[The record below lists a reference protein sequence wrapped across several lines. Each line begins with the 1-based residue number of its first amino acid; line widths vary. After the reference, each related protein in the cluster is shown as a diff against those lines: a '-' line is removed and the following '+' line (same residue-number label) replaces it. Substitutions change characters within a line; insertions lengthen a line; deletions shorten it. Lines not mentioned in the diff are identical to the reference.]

1 MSRNLRYWSKFS
13 LQNLMIAGLLI
24 LIALV
29 LTLGWSEDGGM
40 EGLAILPGMALMGM
54 LFSFLAFGCGVVV
67 LYLPLLV
74 SMGETRRNVTLGYHY
89 YLILTVLLGTAL
101 WAVLSLVAGAG
112 QEVLPGI
119 PLVLAIQAIVAMA
132 GSLVGIV
139 YARYKW
145 IGVAMIA
152 LLAGGTAGIFSF
164 LLASNIMEE
173 NTFLSFDFRLG
184 GTWVFLL
191 AAVAVTVLEIFLFWL
206 HFRRREVKL

>member
-1 MSRNLRYWSKFS
+1 MRRNLRYWSKFS
-13 LQNLMIAGLLI
+13 LQNLLVPGLFL
-24 LIALV
+24 LIALALAV
-29 LTLGWSEDGGM
+29 NWSADGPTDLTL
-40 EGLAILPGMALMGM
+40 LPGMVLAGT
-54 LFSFLAFGCGVVV
+54 LFSFICFGCGIVV

-74 SMGETRRNVTLGYHY
+74 SMGETRRNVLLGYHY

-119 PLVLAIQAIVAMA
+119 PLVLAVQAIVAMA

-139 YARYKW
+139 HARYKW
-145 IGVAMIA
+145 VGVAMIA
-152 LLAGGTAGIFSF
+152 LLAGGTAGVFSF

-173 NTFLSFDFRLG
+173 NTFLSFDFRLDSMWG
-184 GTWVFLL
+184 FLL
-191 AAVAVTVLEIFLFWL
+191 AAAAVTALEILLFWL

>member
-1 MSRNLRYWSKFS
+1 MSRNLRYWSRFT
-13 LQNLMIAGLLI
+13 LQNLMVA
-24 LIALV
+24 ALFVV
-29 LTLGWSEDGGM
+29 LTLVMTVSTEDLT
-40 EGLAILPGMALMGM
+40 GLSLLPGMALMGM

-74 SMGETRRNVTLGYHY
+74 SLGETRRNVALGYHY
-89 YLILTVLLGTAL
+89 YLFLTALLGTAL
-101 WAVLSLVAGAG
+101 WVVLSLAAGAG
-112 QEVLPGI
+112 QEVLSGVPV
-119 PLVLAIQAIVAMA
+119 VLAIQVIVAMA
-132 GSLVGIV
+132 GSLVGII

>member
-1 MSRNLRYWSKFS
+1 MSRNLRYWSRFT
-13 LQNLMIAGLLI
+13 LQNLMVA
-24 LIALV
+24 ALFVV
-29 LTLGWSEDGGM
+29 LTLVMTVSTEDLT
-40 EGLAILPGMALMGM
+40 GLSLLPGMAFMGM

-74 SMGETRRNVTLGYHY
+74 SLGETRRNVALGYHY
-89 YLILTVLLGTAL
+89 YLILTALEGTVL
-101 WAVLSLVAGAG
+101 WAVLSLAAGAG
-112 QEVLPGI
+112 QEVLPGG
-119 PLVLAIQAIVAMA
+119 PVVLAIQVIVAMA

>member
-1 MSRNLRYWSKFS
+1 MSRNLRYWSRFT
-13 LQNLMIAGLLI
+13 LQNLMVA
-24 LIALV
+24 ALFVV
-29 LTLGWSEDGGM
+29 LTLVMTVSTEDLT
-40 EGLAILPGMALMGM
+40 GLSLLPGMAFMGM

-74 SMGETRRNVTLGYHY
+74 SLGETRRNVALGYHY
-89 YLILTVLLGTAL
+89 YLILTALEGTVL
-101 WAVLSLVAGAG
+101 WAVLSLAAGAG
-112 QEVLPGI
+112 QEVLPGG
-119 PLVLAIQAIVAMA
+119 PVVLAIQVIVAMA
-132 GSLVGIV
+132 GSLVGII